1 VIEPELRLNLDLQ
14 HTLRGRVHFEGVGIH
29 TGALAHVEIAPAA
42 PGAGVTFIRTDIQG
56 RDPRIP
62 ARAENVRETRL
73 GTVIGNADGVTVS
86 TVEHIMAV
94 LSGLAIDNAVIS
106 LDGPE
111 TPIMDGSCE
120 PFVRLIDR
128 AGRRPQGAPRQ
139 WLEILAPIMV
149 REGEKTAALLP
160 ADRFEV
166 AFEIAFDAAA
176 IGAQSL
182 DLAIDE
188 QIFRQ
193 DLADARTFGFLHEV
207 EALRAAGLAR
217 GGTLDNVVVIDQGQ
231 VMNPGGLRRPD
242 EFVRHKILDAL
253 GDLALLGAPILGRY
267 DARFSGH
274 ALNNALARAVLAA
287 PDAWRMTLPAP
298 LAKAV

>member
-1 VIEPELRLNLDLQ
+1 LNPDLQ
-14 HTLRGRVHFEGVGIH
+14 HTLATPVRFEGVGIH
-29 TGALAHVEIAPAA
+29 TGAVVHAAMAPAA
-42 PGAGVTFIRTDIQG
+42 PGSGVTFIRTDIEG
-56 RDPRIP
+56 RDPRIL
-62 ARAENVRETRL
+62 ARAETVCETRL

-86 TVEHIMAV
+86 TIEHVMAS
-94 LSGLAIDNAVIS
+94 LSALAIDNAVIS

-111 TPIMDGSCE
+111 APIMDGSCE

-128 AGRRPQGAPRQ
+128 AGRRPQAAPRP
-139 WLEILAPIMV
+139 WLEILAPIV
-149 REGEKTAALLP
+149 ARDGEKSAALLP
-160 ADRFEV
+160 AARFEV
-166 AFEIAFDAAA
+166 AFEIAFDDGA
-176 IGAQSL
+176 IGRQSL
-182 DLAIDE
+182 DLVVDE
-188 QIFRQ
+188 RAFRD

-217 GGTLDNVVVIDQGQ
+217 GGALDNVVVIDQGQ

-267 DARFSGH
+267 EGRFSGH

-287 PDAWRMTLPAP
+287 PDAWRLTTPPP
-298 LAKAV
+298 LAQAV

>member
-1 VIEPELRLNLDLQ
+1 LNPDLQ
-14 HTLRGRVHFEGVGIH
+14 HTLVNPVHFEGVGIH
-29 TGALAHVEIAPAA
+29 TGAITHVTIAPAA
-42 PGAGVTFIRTDIQG
+42 PNSGVTFMRTDVTD

-62 ARAENVRETRL
+62 ARAENVCETRL
-73 GTVIGNADGVTVS
+73 GTVIGNTDGVTVS
-86 TVEHIMAV
+86 TIEHIMAV
-94 LSGLAIDNAVIS
+94 LSALAIDSAVIS

-111 TPIMDGSCE
+111 APIMDGSCE

-128 AGRRPQGAPRQ
+128 VGRRPQGSPRA
-139 WLEILAPIMV
+139 WLEILEPIV
-149 REGEKTAALLP
+149 VQDGDKSAALLP
-160 ADRFEV
+160 ADQFEV
-166 AFEIAFDAAA
+166 SFEIAFDSAA
-176 IGAQSL
+176 IGVQRL
-182 DLAIDE
+182 DLRIDE
-188 QIFRQ
+188 HTFRR

-253 GDLALLGAPILGRY
+253 GDLALLGGPILGRY
-267 DARFSGH
+267 EGRFSGH
-274 ALNNALARAVLAA
+274 ALNNALARAVIAQ
-287 PDAWRMTLPAP
+287 PDAWRMTAPAP

>member
-1 VIEPELRLNLDLQ
+1 LNPDLQ
-14 HTLRGRVHFEGVGIH
+14 HTLRSPVRFEGVGIH
-29 TGALAHVEIAPAA
+29 TGAVAHVAIEPAP
-42 PGAGVTFIRTDIQG
+42 PGSGVVFIRTDVTD

-62 ARAENVRETRL
+62 ARADNVCETRL

-86 TVEHIMAV
+86 TIEHVMAS
-94 LSGLAIDNAVIS
+94 LSALAIDNAVIS

-111 TPIMDGSCE
+111 APIMDGSCE
-120 PFVRLIDR
+120 PFLRVLDR
-128 AGRRPQGAPRQ
+128 AGRRPQAAPRA
-139 WLEILAPIMV
+139 WLEILAPIVV
-149 REGEKTAALLP
+149 RDGDKSAALLP
-160 ADRFEV
+160 PTDFGAQFEV
-166 AFEIAFDAAA
+166 SFEIAFDAAA
-176 IGAQSL
+176 IGVQRL
-182 DLAIDE
+182 DLRIDE
-188 QIFRQ
+188 HTFRR

-253 GDLALLGAPILGRY
+253 GDLALLGAPLLGRY
-267 DARFSGH
+267 EGRFSGH
-274 ALNNALARAVLAA
+274 ALNNALARAVIAQ
-287 PDAWRMTLPAP
+287 PDAWRMRAPAP